1 MNSEIIRTVSC
12 NNYDDF
18 YFIFEA
24 QQQTQPDK
32 PLAPSSQAHWP
43 VRQQTF
49 HLHTSG
55 VWTQNLFEV

>member
-1 MNSEIIRTVSC
+1 MNSEIIRMVAC

-18 YFIFEA
+18 FFKFEA

-43 VRQQTF
+43 
-49 HLHTSG
+49 
-55 VWTQNLFEV
+55 